1 MASIDLF
8 QNNPEHYRVLKFSQ
22 GIVYLSVSTSA
33 FATQLRYQ
41 STRILEK
48 LKNSIINVTF
58 HAIQCKVS
66 LPTPDLKTTIMIKK
80 KS

>member
-1 MASIDLF
+1 MHKISDIMIHSPNRLAKMIADHDHIAHIKKAMASIDLF

-41 STRILEK
+41 STRYW
-48 LKNSIINVTF
+48 KN
-58 HAIQCKVS
+58 
-66 LPTPDLKTTIMIKK
+66 
-80 KS
+80 